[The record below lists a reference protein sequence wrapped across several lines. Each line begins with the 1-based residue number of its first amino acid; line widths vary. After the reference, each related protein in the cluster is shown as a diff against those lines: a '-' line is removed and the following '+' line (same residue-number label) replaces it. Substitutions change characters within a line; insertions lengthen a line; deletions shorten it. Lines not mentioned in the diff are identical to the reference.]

1 MSREDISRGE
11 ILRRGG
17 KGSDWGVT
25 KAELGLGR
33 DIDLDVELKREKLF
47 SLVDLSSLVILYVV
61 STFSNSDFVCFS
73 QAPHFILSKTNL
85 FFFTFV
91 HLCTNEIGKCLTVAL
106 SHMAE
111 RKLATEFV
119 GGAHASKIGDWV
131 SVGWKKILETVMEHS

>member
-1 MSREDISRGE
+1 M
-11 ILRRGG
+11 
-17 KGSDWGVT
+17 T

-47 SLVDLSSLVILYVV
+47 SLVDLSSLVIFYVV
-61 STFSNSDFVCFS
+61 FTFSNSDFLCVLVKPHISSFLKQTYFFS
-73 QAPHFILSKTNL
+73 
-85 FFFTFV
+85 
-91 HLCTNEIGKCLTVAL
+91 HLYISEIGKCLTVAL

-119 GGAHASKIGDWV
+119 DGAHASKIGDWV